1 MAIHSLAGQP
11 APRELL
17 SNIPRLITAYYAY
30 QPDPDDPAQQVAFG
44 TSGHRGTSLKG
55 KFNEQHIAAI
65 SQAIAELRLE
75 RGITG
80 PLFIGQDSHPLSEP
94 ALTTAIEVLA
104 ANGVRLVVQSGGG
117 YTPTPVISHAILTYN
132 EGKTS
137 GLADGV
143 VITPSHNPPD
153 DGGFKYNPPSAGPA
167 DTETTKLIQNR
178 ANALIRGGLKEVR
191 RLPYA
196 QALKAE
202 TTQAYDYITPY
213 VSDLANVIDMAVIKA
228 EGLKI
233 GVDPMGGAS
242 VAFWEPLAE
251 RYGLNLEIVN
261 RFVDPTFSFMT
272 LDHDGKIRMDCSS
285 PYAMASLI
293 QLKDRFDIAFGNDP
307 DVDRHGIVT
316 RSAGLMNPNHYLAVA
331 INYLFQNRPG
341 WSQNAAVGKTLVS
354 SSMIDRV
361 AAQLGRQLCEV
372 PVGFK
377 YFVDGLLDG
386 SLGFGGEESAGASFL
401 RLNGRVWTT
410 DKDGIILDLLAAE
423 ITARTGRDP
432 GEHYRALEAQ
442 FGQSAYA
449 RSDVPAPAAQRKVLA
464 NLSPELV
471 QADTLAGD
479 PIIAKLTHAPCN
491 HEPIGGL
498 KVVTDYGWFAA
509 RPSGT
514 EDIYKVYA
522 ESFKGPDHL
531 SAIQAEAQTIV
542 QAAFKAAGL

>member
-1 MAIHSLAGQP
+1 MAIHPLAGQP

-44 TSGHRGTSLKG
+44 TSGHRGTSLNG

-104 ANGVRLVVQSGGG
+104 ANGVRLVAQSGGG

-178 ANALIRGGLKEVR
+178 ANALIRGGLKDVR
-191 RLPYA
+191 RMPYA

-293 QLKDRFDIAFGNDP
+293 QLKDR
-307 DVDRHGIVT
+307 
-316 RSAGLMNPNHYLAVA
+316 
-331 INYLFQNRPG
+331 
-341 WSQNAAVGKTLVS
+341 
-354 SSMIDRV
+354 
-361 AAQLGRQLCEV
+361 
-372 PVGFK
+372 
-377 YFVDGLLDG
+377 
-386 SLGFGGEESAGASFL
+386 
-401 RLNGRVWTT
+401 
-410 DKDGIILDLLAAE
+410 
-423 ITARTGRDP
+423 
-432 GEHYRALEAQ
+432 
-442 FGQSAYA
+442 
-449 RSDVPAPAAQRKVLA
+449 
-464 NLSPELV
+464 
-471 QADTLAGD
+471 
-479 PIIAKLTHAPCN
+479 
-491 HEPIGGL
+491 
-498 KVVTDYGWFAA
+498 
-509 RPSGT
+509 
-514 EDIYKVYA
+514 
-522 ESFKGPDHL
+522 
-531 SAIQAEAQTIV
+531 
-542 QAAFKAAGL
+542 